1 MKNKILLL
9 ALVSASSLL
18 NCGCTKNFETINK
31 DPNSI
36 LGNLES
42 FKYLLT
48 TAQLTTSGN
57 SDANSY
63 EDWRANLIYASCM
76 VQHISSTAGYWEGDK
91 YFVNS
96 SYLSSYWDQNYG
108 PQQNGDNPLQ
118 NTNSSPIGDIVEV
131 VTHAKTDTGNVNLY
145 NIARIF
151 KVFMFQRM
159 TDMYGDCPYSQAG
172 LGYIS
177 DITAPKYDKQQDIYT
192 DMFNELSDA
201 ASKLIPDPYANKAG
215 SADLIYKGDAGQW
228 KKFAYSEMLRLA
240 MRISKVDP
248 TNAQKWAQAAVAG
261 GVFTDNTDNAMVQ
274 HQNATPN
281 GAGAQVANG
290 TGAVLGIIDP
300 ANARLSKT
308 FVDYLRSTN
317 DPRLIYYGT
326 VVLSDPAKNTSDMGD
341 TTAAHVLGQPNGYDA
356 LGGALDIS
364 LAANY
369 PRLPKITTS
378 DSTTVYQRRYSIV
391 NRYTFARTTVPTF
404 FLTYAETALLEAEAA
419 QRGWIAGSAADFF
432 TKGVQA
438 AMQQLGLQ
446 AGAGPVDGLITTYL
460 NAHPLVAGT
469 ELEQINTQYWI
480 ATFSDEYEA
489 WANWRRSGFPTLT
502 PINYPGNAT
511 NGTIPRRYTYP
522 TGEAGTNSANYAAAV
537 AGLSDGDKI
546 TSRVWWDK

>member
-1 MKNKILLL
+1 MKNKICLI
-9 ALVSASSLL
+9 ALVSASMLL
-18 NCGCTKNFETINK
+18 TCGCTKNFETINK

-63 EDWRANLIYASCM
+63 EDWRANLIYASTM
-76 VQHISSTAGYWEGDK
+76 IQHISSTAGYWEGDK

-108 PQQNGDNPLQ
+108 PQQNGSNPLQ

-131 VTHAKTDTGNVNLY
+131 VTNTKTDTSNVNLY

-192 DMFNELSDA
+192 DMLNELSDA
-201 ASKLIPDPYANKAG
+201 ASKLNPADNKITT
-215 SADLIYKGDAGQW
+215 ADLIYNGDAGQW
-228 KKFAYSEMLRLA
+228 KKFAYSEMLRIA
-240 MRISKVDP
+240 MRMSKVDP

-261 GVFTDNTDNAMVQ
+261 GVLTGNADNAMVQ
-274 HQNATPN
+274 HQDATPN

-290 TGAVLGIIDP
+290 TGAVLGLIDP
-300 ANARLSKT
+300 GNAQLSET
-308 FVDYLRSTN
+308 FVNYLKSTN

-326 VVLSDPAKNTSDMGD
+326 VVLVDPQKNPKDMGD

-364 LAANY
+364 HAPNWPGAAN
-369 PRLPKITTS
+369 K
-378 DSTTVYQRRYSIV
+378 YSIV

-404 FLTYAETALLEAEAA
+404 FLTYAETELLLAEAA
-419 QRGWIAGSAADFF
+419 QRGWVSGSAATYF
-432 TKGVQA
+432 TAGVQA

-446 AGAGPVDGLITTYL
+446 AGAGPSDPLINTYL
-460 NAHPLVAGT
+460 GNHPLVAGT
-469 ELEQINTQYWI
+469 ELEQINTQYWV

-489 WANWRRSGFPTLT
+489 WANWRRSGFPVLT
-502 PINYPGNAT
+502 PVNYPGNAT

-522 TGEAGTNSANYAAAV
+522 TGEAGTNSTNYAAAV
-537 AGLSDGDKI
+537 SGLANGDKI
-546 TSRVWWDK
+546 TSHVWWDK